1 MENGQI
7 LDIKNLHVAIGG
19 LKILMGVD
27 LNVYKGEIV
36 CIVGRN
42 GAGKTTTLKS
52 ILHLVPIKDGKILF
66 DGEDITSLPPHKI
79 PLLGIGYAP
88 EDRKIFT
95 ELSVEDNIRLA
106 SWQLGD
112 TEEEFS
118 KKLEGITEIFPE
130 IKKLLDRKG
139 QFLSGGE
146 QKMVAVARALALNPK
161 LLLLDEPFEG
171 LAPSAVD
178 RLAESIRRIGTKGI
192 SILVAESNVNNAT
205 KIANRIYVI
214 ERGEVI
220 GHVTRPEEIF
230 ENKELAK
237 IVCGAL

>member
-1 MENGQI
+1 MESEQLLI
-7 LDIKNLHVAIGG
+7 IENLHVSLGG
-19 LKILMGVD
+19 LKILRGIN
-27 LNVYKGEIV
+27 LNIRKGEIV
-36 CIVGRN
+36 CLVGRN

-52 ILHLVPIKDGKILF
+52 IMRLVPINEGKIIF
-66 DGEDITSLPPHKI
+66 NGVDITSFLGHKV

-88 EDRKIFT
+88 EDRQIFT

-112 TEEEFS
+112 SDEEFDR
-118 KKLEGITEIFPE
+118 KLEEITEIFPE

-139 QFLSGGE
+139 QLLSGGE

-178 RLAESIRRIGTKGI
+178 RLAESIRKIAAKGI
-192 SILVAESNVNNAT
+192 SILVAESNINHAI

-214 ERGEVI
+214 ERGEII
-220 GHVTRPEEIF
+220 GHVTEPERIF
-230 ENKELAK
+230 ENKDLAL